1 MPDKRFRFFQ
11 KLVGLPYLLAL
22 LGLLMPMAN
31 VSCTDQVIAEPSMYE
46 IALGYDL
53 GTELKEPGAGLL
65 KRMEEGN
72 PRSIERFK
80 DFIPNFPKMEP
91 MYHLFGI
98 VGALV
103 VAAIF
108 AFIAT
113 VVLMYAGPKFGL
125 TEDEMG
131 VAGTYLLS
139 VMGYVLLWRLIHPLN
154 KFRIAVF
161 VVCIIGMVLSI
172 VVLWSIFIM
181 AVVTF
186 KGTLISIGYAL
197 ACALILWLMSLKY
210 PVEN

>member
-65 KRMEEGN
+65 KRMQEGN

-108 AFIAT
+108 AFIAPFGYYASLGSLAMGMLSMFSLWA
-113 VVLMYAGPKFGL
+113 VLSQIGSL
-125 TEDEMG
+125 CN
-131 VAGTYLLS
+131 S
-139 VMGYVLLWRLIHPLN
+139 
-154 KFRIAVF
+154 
-161 VVCIIGMVLSI
+161 IGMNVLKVEPGI
-172 VVLWSIFIM
+172 GLYC
-181 AVVTF
+181 AD
-186 KGTLISIGYAL
+186 TLILIGTAMNL
-197 ACALILWLMSLKY
+197 ACIARPIVDDLRERRNKK
-210 PVEN
+210 NKD

>member
-108 AFIAT
+108 AFIAPFGYYASLGSLAMGMLSMFSLWA
-113 VVLMYAGPKFGL
+113 VLSQIGGL
-125 TEDEMG
+125 CN
-131 VAGTYLLS
+131 S
-139 VMGYVLLWRLIHPLN
+139 
-154 KFRIAVF
+154 
-161 VVCIIGMVLSI
+161 IGMNVLK
-172 VVLWSIFIM
+172 VEPGVGLYC
-181 AVVTF
+181 AD
-186 KGTLISIGYAL
+186 TLILIGTAMNL
-197 ACALILWLMSLKY
+197 ACIARPIVDDLRERRNKK
-210 PVEN
+210 NKG

>member
-1 MPDKRFRFFQ
+1 MPDKLFRFFQ

-65 KRMEEGN
+65 KRMQEGN

-108 AFIAT
+108 AFIAPFGYYASLGSLAMGMLSMFSLWA
-113 VVLMYAGPKFGL
+113 VLSQIGSL
-125 TEDEMG
+125 CN
-131 VAGTYLLS
+131 S
-139 VMGYVLLWRLIHPLN
+139 
-154 KFRIAVF
+154 
-161 VVCIIGMVLSI
+161 IGMNVLKVEPGI
-172 VVLWSIFIM
+172 GLYC
-181 AVVTF
+181 AD
-186 KGTLISIGYAL
+186 TLILIGTAMNL
-197 ACALILWLMSLKY
+197 ACIARPIVDDLRERRNKK
-210 PVEN
+210 NKG

>member
-65 KRMEEGN
+65 KRMQEGN

-108 AFIAT
+108 AFIAPFGYYASLGSLAMGMLSMFSLWA
-113 VVLMYAGPKFGL
+113 VLSQIGGL
-125 TEDEMG
+125 CN
-131 VAGTYLLS
+131 S
-139 VMGYVLLWRLIHPLN
+139 
-154 KFRIAVF
+154 
-161 VVCIIGMVLSI
+161 IGMNVLK
-172 VVLWSIFIM
+172 VEPGVGLYC
-181 AVVTF
+181 AD
-186 KGTLISIGYAL
+186 TLILIGTAMNL
-197 ACALILWLMSLKY
+197 ACIARPIIDDLRAKRA
-210 PVEN
+210 NKK

>member
-98 VGALV
+98 VCALV

-108 AFIAT
+108 AFIAPFGYYASLGSLAMGMLSMFSLWA
-113 VVLMYAGPKFGL
+113 VLSQIGGL
-125 TEDEMG
+125 CN
-131 VAGTYLLS
+131 S
-139 VMGYVLLWRLIHPLN
+139 
-154 KFRIAVF
+154 
-161 VVCIIGMVLSI
+161 IGMNVLK
-172 VVLWSIFIM
+172 VEPGVGLYC
-181 AVVTF
+181 AD
-186 KGTLISIGYAL
+186 TLILIGTAMNL
-197 ACALILWLMSLKY
+197 ACIARPIIDDLRAKRA
-210 PVEN
+210 NKK

>member
-108 AFIAT
+108 AFIAPFGYYASLGSLT
-113 VVLMYAGPKFGL
+113 MGMLSMFSLWAVLSQIGGL
-125 TEDEMG
+125 CN
-131 VAGTYLLS
+131 S
-139 VMGYVLLWRLIHPLN
+139 
-154 KFRIAVF
+154 
-161 VVCIIGMVLSI
+161 IGMNVLK
-172 VVLWSIFIM
+172 VEPGVGLYC
-181 AVVTF
+181 AD
-186 KGTLISIGYAL
+186 TLILIGTAMNL
-197 ACALILWLMSLKY
+197 ACIARPIIDDLRERRNKK
-210 PVEN
+210 NKG